1 MRILITTMMLLLVH
15 VLHAQYNAPENRVW
29 AFGMRAGINF
39 NSGTPVP
46 FSTKINS
53 SNACAST
60 CDSAGQLLFYTDGN
74 TIWNRYHDTMPSAVS
89 IVSYNANQ
97 CPQGTLI
104 LPHLTQPGKYYVFS
118 LERRSSGAPTVG
130 RLSYC
135 IVDMAL
141 DGGRGDVVAG
151 SSYTFADTGMWGAM
165 TAVPGNAHNFWLINH
180 LRDTNV
186 FVVRNITAAGFS
198 APAYHKIG
206 VYDNSHCV
214 HSAGIKCSPDRTL
227 LAYTHPCGNIIAA
240 KTGFELFR
248 FNPGDGSISDALA
261 FDTVSCFG
269 IEFSPDGSKL
279 YVGDFYL
286 YEHIVQQFDVSVPTY
301 AAITASRH
309 IFPSVSGYTVI
320 RDMKVGP
327 DGKMYLAGKGAGT
340 GSGTGFSGYID
351 CIEHPNASGAAA
363 GYTVN
368 KVVFTMGGVL
378 RESFPNVTYNLSAT
392 NGVSQAE
399 YPKAFRV
406 SPNPAGNT
414 LFIDG
419 GRPVRSLEVTNV
431 AGSKVIGLAADNI
444 RSVDIS
450 SLATGVYFATINSE
464 VVEKFVKE

>member
-1 MRILITTMMLLLVH
+1 MRCLITTILIFIANTLC
-15 VLHAQYNAPENRVW
+15 AQYNAPENRVW
-29 AFGMRAGINF
+29 AFGVRAGINF
-39 NSGTPVP
+39 NTGTPVP
-46 FSTKINS
+46 FAAKVYS

-60 CDSAGQLLFYTDGN
+60 CDSAGQLLFYTEGN

-97 CPQGTLI
+97 CPQGTMI

-118 LERRSSGAPTVG
+118 LERRSNVVPTAG

-151 SSYTFADTGMWGAM
+151 SHYTFVDTGMWGAM

-198 APAYHKIG
+198 APVYYKIG
-206 VYDNSHCV
+206 VYDNSQCFY
-214 HSAGIKCSPDRTL
+214 SGGIKCSPDRTL
-227 LAYTHPCGNIIAA
+227 LAYPHPCASHMTT

-248 FNPGDGSISDALA
+248 FNPGDGSISDGLA
-261 FDTVSCFG
+261 FDTTNCFG

-286 YEHIVQQFDVSVPTY
+286 PEHIVQQFDVTVPTY

-320 RDMKVGP
+320 KDMKVGP
-327 DGKMYLAGKGAGT
+327 DGKMYLAGKGGGT
-340 GSGTGFSGYID
+340 GGGAFTANID
-351 CIEHPNASGAAA
+351 CIENPNATGAAA
-363 GYTVN
+363 GYVLN
-368 KVVFTMGGVL
+368 KVLFTMGGGL
-378 RESFPNVTYNLSAT
+378 WESFPNVTYNLSAT
-392 NGVSQAE
+392 NGVSPVE

-419 GRPVRSLEVTNV
+419 GRPVRSVVVTNV
-431 AGSKVIGLAADNI
+431 AGIKVIGLAADNI

-464 VVEKFVKE
+464 VVVKFVKE